1 MVGVEAAVS
10 DASDAGDVDAGEVH
24 PKRVGLAVRPVIEG
38 SLYERATRLGPDLPE
53 AMGKVATFFAL
64 HPDRVAGLPVQDI
77 AAAVGTSDAS
87 VVRTAQALG
96 YAGMKAAR
104 QAALELVNQRAN
116 PGAVLERRIRHAAG
130 RNHLRQVVGD
140 TARAVEQFEHQ
151 IDDID
156 WEGVVSAV
164 ADAERVLCYGMPPAG
179 FIADYLGYTLTR
191 IGVQARSSTATGIAL
206 AHELLQFR
214 AGTTVVVFAPVR
226 QFDEIT
232 ATVRTARAAG
242 AIVVLITEAIAM
254 PVRSEADFVVTTSPT
269 SLSSAADSSITLI
282 VAQALLTAVAAR
294 NPDRALASMQRLNEL
309 RPAVARNVE
318 PMTAKQ
324 FGLVQDGP
332 GSED

>member
-1 MVGVEAAVS
+1 
-10 DASDAGDVDAGEVH
+10 
-24 PKRVGLAVRPVIEG
+24 VIEG

-64 HPDRVAGLPVQDI
+64 HPDRVAGLPVQEI

-96 YAGMKAAR
+96 YRGMKAAR
-104 QAALELVNQRAN
+104 QAALELVKQRAN
-116 PGAVLERRIRHAAG
+116 PGAVLERRIQHAAG

-179 FIADYLGYTLTR
+179 FIAEYLGYTLTR

-332 GSED
+332 GSEG